1 MQVLGRRKR
10 LRFRLRRPTKTAQV
24 MSFTSKSLTKSKLKS
39 LWDCPMSMRNEIL
52 GIIAEAVIETKLAR
66 PTRVA
71 IDGRTASGKTSLA
84 DELAETLR
92 NLGRNVIRTSI
103 DGFHRPKADR
113 YRQGQNSPR
122 GYYEDARDLPAIKR
136 LLLDPLGPNGDSLY
150 RTASFDLVRDTA
162 IEQEPHLAGRSD
174 IFIVDGTFLQRPA
187 LSDLWDFVVFV
198 DVTPEIAVERGAKR
212 DMGNLG
218 GYEKAHRLHSE
229 RYQAAFEIY
238 RSECNPENSANVVLS
253 NADFECPVLKF
264 IRE

>member
-1 MQVLGRRKR
+1 
-10 LRFRLRRPTKTAQV
+10 
-24 MSFTSKSLTKSKLKS
+24 MSI
-39 LWDCPMSMRNEIL
+39 RNEIL
-52 GIIAEAVIETKLAR
+52 GFIAEAIIAIKLTR

-92 NLGRNVIRTSI
+92 GLGRNVIRTSI
-103 DGFHRPKADR
+103 DGFHRPRAER
-113 YRQGQNSPR
+113 YRQGKTSPR
-122 GYYEDARDLPAIKR
+122 GYYEDARDLTAIKR
-136 LLLDPLGPNGDSLY
+136 LLLDPLGPGGDRLY
-150 RTASFDLVRDTA
+150 RTASFDLERDTTV
-162 IEQEPHLAGRSD
+162 EQEPHLAERSD

-187 LSDLWDFVVFV
+187 LSGLWDFVVFV
-198 DVTPEIAVERGAKR
+198 DVTPEIAIERGAKR

-238 RSECNPENSANVVLS
+238 RGECNPQNSANVVLS
-253 NADFECPVLKF
+253 NANFSIPVLKF